1 MLLLRFSPTQP
12 KARQRAFLMH
22 LAALQMILKRTF
34 QKRKGLLLIDKMNR
48 TDIWVKKP
56 SDLIN
61 WTIVKISDP
70 LPKEYSISEGLNLK
84 IMKGKSDQE
93 YYRVRMV
100 E

>member
-1 MLLLRFSPTQP
+1 M
-12 KARQRAFLMH
+12 KG
-22 LAALQMILKRTF
+22 TF
-34 QKRKGLLLIDKMNR
+34 QKRKGFRLIDKMNR
-48 TDIWVKKP
+48 TDIWVEKP

>member
-1 MLLLRFSPTQP
+1 MPSDGLSVV
-12 KARQRAFLMH
+12 
-22 LAALQMILKRTF
+22 LAKIMGNKKIAGYLNLDNYTLKFDSLDYQTYL
-34 QKRKGLLLIDKMNR
+34 K
-48 TDIWVKKP
+48 TPDIWVEK
-56 SDLIN
+56 STDLIN
-61 WTIVKISDP
+61 WMIVKISDP

>member
-1 MLLLRFSPTQP
+1 MSLR
-12 KARQRAFLMH
+12 
-22 LAALQMILKRTF
+22 LQSWA
-34 QKRKGLLLIDKMNR
+34 KGLSPRSKAIARDMNENGIVVQRGLILSYC
-48 TDIWVKKP
+48 IA
-56 SDLIN
+56 L
-61 WTIVKISDP
+61 